1 MAGSNLSCCIED
13 RLDNATVSLKDYNPE
28 KVETKFN
35 IPNPANKEN
44 VVPEKSSFTGPWPVP
59 T

>member
-1 MAGSNLSCCIED
+1 MAGSNLSCCIEE

-28 KVETKFN
+28 TMQTKLN
-35 IPNPANKEN
+35 CPNPAHKEN
-44 VVPEKSSFTGPWPVP
+44 ASLELPSSFGPSPGR

>member
-35 IPNPANKEN
+35 IQNPANKEN
-44 VVPEKSSFTGPWPVP
+44 VVPEKSSFTGP
-59 T
+59 